1 MNAISYIKTQD
12 GNKNIQVLKDKLFK
26 AAPDFEHAII
36 TSSATIDRLTATID
50 RLTAALENLA
60 TACSEHPA
68 FYDGTAELKAAIALL
83 AEVKG
88 QTK

>member
-12 GNKNIQVLKDKLFK
+12 GNKNIQDLKDKLFK

-36 TSSATIDRLTATID
+36 TSSATID

-83 AEVKG
+83 AKVKG